1 MPLLDEKIIIQIDA
15 ILTEILK
22 KSRKV
27 PVDLNV
33 RLFLNISLNI
43 ASICII
49 LYLSDSGI
57 SELQFE
63 PLFAMLRQKYDVLD
77 AKYSKVD
84 FKSQQHYSQV
94 KLARYFVQYSFS
106 IVICQ
111 ANSVSNIGWFSGQIS
126 WILAQC

>member
-33 RLFLNISLNI
+33 RLFLNISVNI
-43 ASICII
+43 ASIYII

-63 PLFAMLRQKYDVLD
+63 PLFAMLQQKHDVLD

-84 FKSQQHYSQV
+84 FKSRQHYSGES
-94 KLARYFVQYSFS
+94 ADSHHH
-106 IVICQ
+106 I
-111 ANSVSNIGWFSGQIS
+111 
-126 WILAQC
+126 